1 MDLLQLT
8 YFCDAAESE
17 NFSRTAAKFYV
28 PTSNISQVI
37 RRLEQDVGVPLFD
50 RRGNRVVLNP
60 EGQLFYKRARAALDQ
75 LEEARL
81 LLAERRGTMAGGIRL
96 FVGCNRSTV
105 AKAIE
110 RFRRDYPNVPFTI
123 DHHHLTDPAGYDLV
137 IADSVPYEG
146 HERRWLVREKFLVAV
161 AKGNALAMQSPISL
175 STLGEMRFISMH
187 EGSSLGNV
195 LHDACRRAGF
205 EPNIVIR
212 CDDPAYMRRY
222 IEMGLGVALVPSFS
236 WEGLFS
242 GGVVCLET
250 EEVIL
255 RDTYVFFGSEDKL
268 TPAARLFVDCLE
280 KTFGAK

>member
-50 RRGNRVVLNP
+50 RRGNRVALNP

-75 LEEARL
+75 LEEARQL
-81 LLAERRGTMAGGIRL
+81 LSDGQGALSGEVRL
-96 FVGCNRSTV
+96 FVGCNRSMV
-105 AKAIE
+105 AKSIE
-110 RFRRDYPNVPFTI
+110 RFRRDHPGVSFTI
-123 DHHHLTDPAGYDLV
+123 DHHHLPDPGFYDL
-137 IADSVPYEG
+137 IISDTLPWEG
-146 HERRWLVREKFLVAV
+146 YERRWLVREKFLVAV
-161 AKGNALAMQSPISL
+161 AKGNAMAMESPVSMKAL
-175 STLGEMRFISMH
+175 SDMRFISMH

-195 LHDACRRAGF
+195 LHETCRRAGF
-205 EPNIVIR
+205 EPNVVIR
-212 CDDPAYMRRY
+212 CDDPQYMRRY
-222 IEMGLGVALVPSFS
+222 VEMGLGVALIPSFS

-250 EEVIL
+250 EEVIV
-255 RDTYVFFGSEDKL
+255 RDTYVFYGDGLS
-268 TPAARLFVDCLE
+268 PAAQLFVDYLE